1 MRLLPVFPPVSA
13 TTPLELF
20 ILFTEPWLLSRTFPI
35 NIVWMNQNFSEF
47 LNSLLAFING
57 TSRDDNIIGRG
68 EYLHI
73 IYCSPSHVSVLFFS
87 SQSLKTGCQKRLPL
101 ENWWTTCPK
110 VFIQVYIIDQ
120 VLSVSGTV
128 NKDSKIILDVIWQ
141 IIPLLLYHEKFKKE
155 LFSDI
160 STIHWTSFLMITLK
174 IKCYYHFQ
182 FLDRE
187 TEAQKN

>member
-73 IYCSPSHVSVLFFS
+73 IYCSPSHVSVLFFFFTIIENRLSKKTSTGKLMNNMPKSIYS
-87 SQSLKTGCQKRLPL
+87 S
-101 ENWWTTCPK
+101 
-110 VFIQVYIIDQ
+110 VYHRP
-120 VLSVSGTV
+120 STV
-128 NKDSKIILDVIWQ
+128 CLWNC
-141 IIPLLLYHEKFKKE
+141 E
-155 LFSDI
+155 
-160 STIHWTSFLMITLK
+160 
-174 IKCYYHFQ
+174 
-182 FLDRE
+182 
-187 TEAQKN
+187 